1 VAGTF
6 SFLAVNDIL
15 YFCFRFTNRRC
26 PLQRIDQK
34 EVEKHIDPT
43 DFIAFNKY
51 KENLSIF
58 TEVARNT
65 DSRQRTQGSKD
76 SYDDHWTVVNTCNR
90 YPARLQLLKTFEK
103 QMKRYALT
111 PTDRLSF
118 IGKLFAAV
126 MDRKEVAVVDQS
138 PLPQDYVEDKQKGV
152 SIRAVLQTFVLA
164 ALLYFYAYI
173 TWKFDIMHYAVDF

>member
-1 VAGTF
+1 
-6 SFLAVNDIL
+6 
-15 YFCFRFTNRRC
+15 
-26 PLQRIDQK
+26 
-34 EVEKHIDPT
+34 
-43 DFIAFNKY
+43 
-51 KENLSIF
+51 
-58 TEVARNT
+58 
-65 DSRQRTQGSKD
+65 
-76 SYDDHWTVVNTCNR
+76 
-90 YPARLQLLKTFEK
+90 
-103 QMKRYALT
+103 MKRYALT

-173 TWKFDIMHYAVDF
+173 TWKFDIMQYAVDF